1 MKRGLPSAPL
11 SGRLKFPATIGK
23 DLTIHVLTVGA
34 PKSRLPS
41 ASVTMGLA
49 VKMCMLLLIAC
60 LALSP
65 ARSAELFPLEDV
77 RAGMRGTGRT
87 VFSGQEVEEFAV
99 EILGVL
105 ENVGP
110 KQSIILGR
118 LSGGPLEETG
128 VMAGMSGSPV
138 YLEGK
143 LAGAVAYSFPFTTE
157 AIAGIRPIHEMI
169 AGLSSEPASPN
180 ARIRIPFPRQPENT
194 RLFAAS
200 GGLPEAAAWMLPPA
214 AKAIGTEPRLA
225 PVATPVNLAGFSERT
240 LDVFGPH
247 LRKLGLRPMQ
257 GVAGGSRTPDTQPGD
272 AALEPGSMITVAL
285 IQGDMEVSAAG
296 TVTHID
302 GDRVYAFGHRFLS
315 AGPTQLP
322 FSRSNVITVVPS
334 LSSSFKIAGSGTLL
348 GSIVNDQS
356 SGIVGRLGQQ
366 PKLVPV
372 RIKLASRRTGEHHYA
387 LQLVNDRYLTPYL
400 LQMAVFSA
408 IDASERQAGASTL
421 RVSGAAEFGN
431 GVPALKLDDVF
442 SGSYAAPLQLATS
455 TAVLLYYALE
465 SNEVS
470 LERIHLD
477 IESDDEE
484 NWLEID
490 RVWSSKTRVRPGE
503 VIELSAALKKSDGT
517 ETVRTTAYRVPPGA
531 APGQLQITFS
541 DANALNL
548 LEWQSLLGLRRS
560 KDPAQSIE
568 ALNRI
573 RRNDR
578 LYVRVWRPQ
587 QGFRFNTERLPAPP
601 ASISAIL
608 SPATGTSAGSAA
620 DWQSVLEEFAIGAGP
635 EVIRGNVTTKVT
647 VIE

>member
-1 MKRGLPSAPL
+1 MSIRERYNAGGLFVL
-11 SGRLKFPATIGK
+11 GDTVTEGK
-23 DLTIHVLTVGA
+23 L
-34 PKSRLPS
+34 PKSPLPNAS
-41 ASVTMGLA
+41 ATMGLA
-49 VKMCMLLLIAC
+49 VKMCVLLLIAC
-60 LALSP
+60 LAALP
-65 ARSAELFPLEDV
+65 ARSAELFPLEEV
-77 RAGMRGTGRT
+77 RAGMKGTGRT
-87 VFSGQEVEEFAV
+87 VFRGQEVGEFAV

-118 LSGGPLEETG
+118 LSGGPLERMG

-138 YLEGK
+138 YLDGK

-169 AGLSSEPASPN
+169 AGLANEPASPN
-180 ARIRIPFPRQPENT
+180 AGIRIPSPEV
-194 RLFAAS
+194 F
-200 GGLPEAAAWMLPPA
+200 GGAELYTAELYTAELGLIEAAAWMLPPA
-214 AKAIGTEPRLA
+214 AKAIGTQPRLA

-257 GVAGGSRTPDTQPGD
+257 GVAGGSRSPDTQPGG

-296 TVTHID
+296 TVTHIE
-302 GDRVYAFGHRFLS
+302 GNQVYAFGHRFLS

-322 FSRSNVITVVPS
+322 FSRSNVITLVPN
-334 LSSSFKIAGSGTLL
+334 LSNSFKIAGSGTLL

-366 PKLVPV
+366 PKLVPA
-372 RIKLASRRTGEHHYA
+372 RLKLSSSRAAEHQYA

-408 IDASERQAGASTL
+408 IDATERQVGASTL
-421 RVSGAAEFGN
+421 RVSGAAEFSN
-431 GVPALKLDDVF
+431 GVPALKLDNVF
-442 SGSYAAPLQLATS
+442 SGSNTTALQLATS
-455 TAVLLYYALE
+455 TALLLYYALE
-465 SNEVS
+465 SNDVS

-477 IESDDEE
+477 IESADEE

-503 VIELSAALKKSDGT
+503 VIELSAALKRPDGT
-517 ETVRTTAYRVPPGA
+517 ETVWTTGYRVPSGA

-541 DANALNL
+541 DANSLNL

-560 KDPAQSIE
+560 KDTAQSIE
-568 ALNRI
+568 ALNRV

-578 LYVRVWRPQ
+578 LFVRVWHPQ

-601 ASISAIL
+601 ASVSAIL

-620 DWQSVLEEFAIGAGP
+620 DWQSVLDEFAIGAGS

>member
-1 MKRGLPSAPL
+1 
-11 SGRLKFPATIGK
+11 
-23 DLTIHVLTVGA
+23 
-34 PKSRLPS
+34 
-41 ASVTMGLA
+41 MGLA
-49 VKMCMLLLIAC
+49 VKMCILLLIAC
-60 LALSP
+60 LAALP
-65 ARSAELFPLEDV
+65 ARSAELFPLEEV
-77 RAGMRGTGRT
+77 RTGMQGTGRT

-118 LSGGPLEETG
+118 LSGGPLEKMG

-138 YLEGK
+138 YLDGK
-143 LAGAVAYSFPFTTE
+143 LAGAIAYSFPFTTE

-169 AGLSSEPASPN
+169 AGLADEPASRN
-180 ARIRIPFPRQPENT
+180 AGIRIPSPREPENT
-194 RLFAAS
+194 RLFAS
-200 GGLPEAAAWMLPPA
+200 SRGLSEAAAWMLPPA

-257 GVAGGSRTPDTQPGD
+257 GVAGGSRAGDTQLGD
-272 AALEPGSMITVAL
+272 AGLEPGSMITVAL

-302 GDRVYAFGHRFLS
+302 GDQVYAFGHRFLS

-322 FSRSNVITVVPS
+322 FSRSNVITLVPN
-334 LSSSFKIAGSGTLL
+334 LSNSFKIAGSGALL

-356 SGIVGRLGQQ
+356 TGIVGRLGQQ
-366 PKLVPV
+366 PKLVPA
-372 RIKLASRRTGEHHYA
+372 RLKLSSSRTAEHQYE
-387 LQLVNDRYLTPYL
+387 LQIVNDRYLTPYL
-400 LQMAVFSA
+400 LQMAVFSGV
-408 IDASERQAGASTL
+408 DATERQVGGSTL
-421 RVSGAAEFGN
+421 RVSGAAEFSN
-431 GVPALKLDDVF
+431 GVPALKLDNVF
-442 SGSYAAPLQLATS
+442 SGSNTTALQLATS
-455 TAVLLYYALE
+455 TALLLYYALE
-465 SNEVS
+465 SNDVS

-477 IESDDEE
+477 IESADEE

-503 VIELSAALKKSDGT
+503 VIELSAALKRPDGT
-517 ETVRTTAYRVPPGA
+517 ETVRTTGYRVPSGA

-541 DANALNL
+541 DANSLNL

-568 ALNRI
+568 ALNRV

-578 LYVRVWRPQ
+578 LFVRVWRPQ

-601 ASISAIL
+601 ASVSAIL

-620 DWQSVLEEFAIGAGP
+620 DWQSVLDEFAIGAGL

>member
-1 MKRGLPSAPL
+1 
-11 SGRLKFPATIGK
+11 
-23 DLTIHVLTVGA
+23 
-34 PKSRLPS
+34 
-41 ASVTMGLA
+41 MGLA
-49 VKMCMLLLIAC
+49 VKMCIPLLIAC
-60 LALSP
+60 LAVSP
-65 ARSAELFPLEDV
+65 AHSAELFPLEEV
-77 RAGMRGTGRT
+77 RAGMQGTGRT

-118 LSGGPLEETG
+118 LSGGPLGKMG

-138 YLEGK
+138 YLDGK
-143 LAGAVAYSFPFTTE
+143 LAGAIAYSFPFTTE

-180 ARIRIPFPRQPENT
+180 AGIRIPFPRRPENT

-200 GGLPEAAAWMLPPA
+200 RGVIEDTAWMLPPA
-214 AKAIGTEPRLA
+214 AKAIETEPRLA
-225 PVATPVNLAGFSERT
+225 PVATPVNFAGFSERT

-257 GVAGGSRTPDTQPGD
+257 GVAGGSRTSDTQPGD

-322 FSRSNVITVVPS
+322 FSRSNVITLVPN
-334 LSSSFKIAGSGTLL
+334 LSNSFKIAGSGALL

-356 SGIVGRLGQQ
+356 SGIAGRLGQQ

-387 LQLVNDRYLTPYL
+387 LQLASDRYLTPYL

-408 IDASERQAGASTL
+408 IDATERQVGASTL
-421 RVSGAAEFGN
+421 RVSGAAEFSN
-431 GVPALKLDDVF
+431 GVPALKLDNVF
-442 SGSYAAPLQLATS
+442 SGSNTTSLQLATS
-455 TAVLLYYALE
+455 TALLLYYALE
-465 SNEVS
+465 SNDLS

-503 VIELSAALKKSDGT
+503 VIELSAALKGSDGT
-517 ETVRTTAYRVPPGA
+517 ETVRTSAYRVPPGA

-541 DANALNL
+541 DANSLNL
-548 LEWQSLLGLRRS
+548 LDWQSLLGLRRS
-560 KDPAQSIE
+560 KDPAQSVE

-573 RRNDR
+573 RRNDG

-620 DWQSVLEEFAIGAGP
+620 DWQSVLHEFAIGAGS